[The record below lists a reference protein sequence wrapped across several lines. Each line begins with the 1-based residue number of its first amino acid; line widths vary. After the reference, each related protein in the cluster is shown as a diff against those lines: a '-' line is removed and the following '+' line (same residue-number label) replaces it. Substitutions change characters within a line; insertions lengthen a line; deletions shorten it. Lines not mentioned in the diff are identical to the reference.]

1 LSRMASV
8 LRQATRL
15 VVPSPAESAKVSRLS
30 KMLLAKTR
38 RAAKRFPEVKGVLM
52 GGSFAKGT
60 WLPGCV
66 DLDIFVKIDSMTPE
80 ERFER
85 VGLGVGA
92 VATRGYPTG
101 KKYAQHPYTEAMVE
115 GVRVNI
121 VPCFAVKPGEWRSA
135 ADRSPYH
142 VKLVEGISGDRKD
155 QVRLLKLFMNGVGVY
170 GAEIER
176 QGFSGYVA
184 EVLLIKH
191 GGFEEVIRW
200 FAEYKMPANGRI
212 FSLPD
217 PVDEGRDLGIAVSG
231 ESLGRMV
238 LACREFLRRPSL
250 AYFARMSGKT
260 HRKLE
265 GEVFA
270 ALFSH
275 RELSE
280 DTLWGELR
288 KTLKHVVRHLEVQ
301 GFRIARAMAASDN
314 ASKSAILLIPEFVL
328 LPESEQRLGPT
339 VDRRKDV
346 EAFVSMNSKQSRL
359 VWVDDDARVRLLRPR
374 VYTRLPDLL
383 LDVIRGKV
391 GPIGASKE
399 IEAGMK
405 KSGVVLQGKALAR
418 AATSSGWL
426 RVGIREITSDAIG
439 SSQA

>member
-1 LSRMASV
+1 MNRLASV
-8 LRQATRL
+8 MKRASRL
-15 VVPSPAESAKVSRLS
+15 VVPSASETAKVSRLAR
-30 KMLLAKTR
+30 MLLAKTR
-38 RAAKRFPEVKGVLM
+38 RAANRFPEAKGVLM

-60 WLPGCV
+60 WLPGRV
-66 DLDIFVKIDSMTPE
+66 DLDVFVQIDSMTTE

-85 VGLGVGA
+85 VGLEVGA
-92 VATRGYPTG
+92 IATRGYPTG

-115 GVRVNI
+115 GVRVNV
-121 VPCFAVKPGEWRSA
+121 VPCFAVKPGEWKSA

-142 VKLVEGISGDRKD
+142 VKLVEGIPGERKD

-191 GGFEEVIRW
+191 GSFEAVIRW
-200 FAEYKMPANGRI
+200 FAEYEMPAKGRA

-250 AYFARMSGKT
+250 AYFARMSGKA
-260 HRKLE
+260 RRSLE

-270 ALFSH
+270 VLFSH
-275 RELSE
+275 KALSE

-301 GFRIARAMAASDN
+301 GFHVARAMAASDN
-314 ASKSAILLIPEFVL
+314 VSKSAILLIPEFAW
-328 LPESEQRLGPT
+328 LPKFEQRLGPT

-346 EAFVSMNSKQSRL
+346 EAFVSMNAKSSRL

-374 VYTRLPDLL
+374 VYTNLQVLL
-383 LDVIRGKV
+383 LDVIRGRV
-391 GPIGASKE
+391 GPIGASRE

-405 KSGVVLQGKALAR
+405 KSGVVLQGRALAR
-418 AATSSGWL
+418 AANSSGWL

-439 SSQA
+439 SRQA